1 MHTLR
6 INNVFDADETDI
18 RNEFEVYGRLGDVYR
33 PINKDQMSETPF
45 FFVRFI
51 ERDNMLLAMNALNG
65 KVLRGRKM
73 VIEEAKPIFELETSI
88 Y

>member
-6 INNVFDADETDI
+6 INNVFDADEADI
-18 RNEFEVYGRLGDVYR
+18 RREFEVFGKIGDVYR

-45 FFVRFI
+45 FFVRYLD
-51 ERDNMLLAMNALNG
+51 RDNMLLALSALQG
-65 KVLRGRKM
+65 KLLRGRKM
-73 VIEEAKPIFELETSI
+73 IIEEAKPIFELETSI